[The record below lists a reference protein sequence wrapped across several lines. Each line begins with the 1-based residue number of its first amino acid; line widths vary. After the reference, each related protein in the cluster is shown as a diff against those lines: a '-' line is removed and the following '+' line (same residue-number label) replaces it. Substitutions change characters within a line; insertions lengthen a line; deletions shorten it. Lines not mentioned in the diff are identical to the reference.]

1 MACTRDRIINYLNS
15 LSIDVNIGKNKA
27 GGNNGFFRAGRDRY
41 RIDVAKGLSKEAEIK
56 VLVHEFAHYVHY
68 CYDKNLKDLSFIFRD
83 LSPELMDELI
93 SVTVES
99 VNRDDIKPLFIK
111 KDELS
116 DKIKTYHEY
125 IESKM
130 GKFSINKPFNDIEKC
145 LKKSNY
151 RYLLKYDRVK
161 VRDAFGIKI
170 YSVDELE
177 KYELEECVKNYLLLK
192 SAQRMLRRI
201 NSRISRLNRYYNNP
215 SELFSRAIERYVLT
229 PDSLMK
235 NHKDLYNVLNEVVE
249 SGKIEV
255 LTNFIKIL

>member
-1 MACTRDRIINYLNS
+1 M
-15 LSIDVNIGKNKA
+15 
-27 GGNNGFFRAGRDRY
+27 
-41 RIDVAKGLSKEAEIK
+41 
-56 VLVHEFAHYVHY
+56 
-68 CYDKNLKDLSFIFRD
+68 
-83 LSPELMDELI
+83 
-93 SVTVES
+93 
-99 VNRDDIKPLFIK
+99 
-111 KDELS
+111 
-116 DKIKTYHEY
+116 
-125 IESKM
+125 
-130 GKFSINKPFNDIEKC
+130 
-145 LKKSNY
+145 
-151 RYLLKYDRVK
+151 KYDRVK

-215 SELFSRAIERYVLT
+215 SELFSRSIERYVLT